1 MLRKLFGKYR
11 VLVIS
16 IALFLVFDLGVLVLN
31 FYTSGKI
38 AEQTEKINIAGRQR
52 TLTQQMSKATLYI
65 KAQKLQQWVYQDGLN
80 ELRARVNIPAA
91 VGLGQADL
99 RQAIRDERV
108 KELAI
113 EGNRFFDLLRWG
125 IAADRFEQ
133 NPDFRSNSQGVFIRG
148 RHEYLPIPAQDVQA
162 NPNLVQNPGY

>member
-1 MLRKLFGKYR
+1 MYAEAENEVNGG
-11 VLVIS
+11 S
-16 IALFLVFDLGVLVLN
+16 QAALD
-31 FYTSGKI
+31 
-38 AEQTEKINIAGRQR
+38 A
-52 TLTQQMSKATLYI
+52 
-65 KAQKLQQWVYQDGLN
+65 LN
-80 ELRARVNIPAA
+80 EVRARVNMPAA
-91 VGLGQADL
+91 AGLSQADL

-133 NPDFRSNSQGVFIRG
+133 NPEIRSNSQGVFVRG
-148 RHEYLPIPAQDVQA
+148 KDEYLPIPAQDVQA